1 MSRYRL
7 FDARDTAEPS
17 KTGRQHMKRLVAVLV
32 VVGTLAGPAALAQG
46 KMDCGKAYRDIWE
59 RLDRERFAKI
69 APEQLAG
76 VNRMALRA
84 YDACQAG
91 DEQDARAIFSKLESM
106 KF

>member
-1 MSRYRL
+1 
-7 FDARDTAEPS
+7 
-17 KTGRQHMKRLVAVLV
+17 MKRLVAVLLTL
-32 VVGTLAGPAALAQG
+32 GALAGPAAIAQG

-69 APEQLAG
+69 SSEQLAG

-91 DEQDARAIFSKLESM
+91 DEQDARAIFAKLESM